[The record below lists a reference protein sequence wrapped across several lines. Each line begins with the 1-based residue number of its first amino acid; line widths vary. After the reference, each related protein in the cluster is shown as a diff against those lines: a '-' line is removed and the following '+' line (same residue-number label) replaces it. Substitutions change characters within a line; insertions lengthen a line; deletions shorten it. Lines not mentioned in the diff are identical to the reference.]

1 MQGRMA
7 RIRVPVLWWQ
17 SEVGQEEGGDHKYC
31 PWSCRHHLQHYYYC
45 IVFTVFVFP
54 LFVNGDYYDCVQ
66 VNLTSGVLILV
77 GPIPSTHR
85 LTEESG
91 LIHDGIGNYSIG
103 VKCSW
108 LIDARQHY
116 ADKQRSNNNNNNM
129 SNGHHHRRNNHL
141 GSHHAEPPEIPL
153 IRIHL
158 EEFATECGWDHLY
171 VYDGDSV
178 ESPLLAVFR

>member
-1 MQGRMA
+1 MILRA
-7 RIRVPVLWWQ
+7 TCNCN
-17 SEVGQEEGGDHKYC
+17 E
-31 PWSCRHHLQHYYYC
+31 SCSC
-45 IVFTVFVFP
+45 A
-54 LFVNGDYYDCVQ
+54 
-66 VNLTSGVLILV
+66 S
-77 GPIPSTHR
+77 PSSR

-108 LIDARQHY
+108 LIDARGYY
-116 ADKQRSNNNNNNM
+116 AEQQRIGGSGHNHHR
-129 SNGHHHRRNNHL
+129 GHHH
-141 GSHHAEPPEIPL
+141 HASEQPL

-178 ESPLLAVFR
+178 ESPLLAVYR